1 MTTARVDFYAL
12 VAGVRHNV
20 RRTEIFS
27 RSTRDPVYRARKE
40 VMIRL
45 RADGFSTTQIGRWMD
60 RDHSTVV
67 HATRGRCNG
76 G

>member
-1 MTTARVDFYAL
+1 MTPRVDFYAL

-27 RSTRDPVYRARKE
+27 PSRRLPVLRARKE

-45 RADGFSTTQIGRWMD
+45 RADGFSTTQIGRWMG
-60 RDHSTVV
+60 RDHSTVI
-67 HATRGRCNG
+67 HATRGQG
-76 G
+76 